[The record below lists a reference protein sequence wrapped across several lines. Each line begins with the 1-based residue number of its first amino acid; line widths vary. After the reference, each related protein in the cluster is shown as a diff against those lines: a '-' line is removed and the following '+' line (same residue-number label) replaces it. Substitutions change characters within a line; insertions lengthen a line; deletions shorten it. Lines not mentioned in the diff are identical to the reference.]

1 MITAPP
7 DGERLHVRVG
17 RLTHL
22 YDGMRCLLSD
32 AVRRT
37 HAPIACQQE
46 ERQRSWDMQ
55 RLDAPHLLTKLS
67 RVEQADSRERG
78 ELLTQVS
85 VSASSHTRGQ
95 GCCTVGERSARH
107 PPRATVQARD
117 VYMTGI
123 ELLIEP

>member
-46 ERQRSWDMQ
+46 ERQRAGDMQRLDAPDPLADTPPARTHGPSACQQEERQRSWDMQ
-55 RLDAPHLLTKLS
+55 RLDAPDLLTKLS

-85 VSASSHTRGQ
+85 
-95 GCCTVGERSARH
+95 
-107 PPRATVQARD
+107 
-117 VYMTGI
+117 
-123 ELLIEP
+123 